1 MEQLE
6 TKKSFWRRE
15 YYCAP
20 VWMLAILVGVIYL
33 VTFTGKMA
41 DQDMLSIIAIMFSIG
56 LVLYELGERIPIWKD
71 YLGGGSMLAFLGA
84 AALEFYGILPA
95 MYCESITYFY
105 DDYGFQTIFIS
116 LLIVSAV
123 LGVTRSWTA

>member
-1 MEQLE
+1 MNVAPHRREPRHILFILGGFAVEQLE

-15 YYCAP
+15 YYGAP

-71 YLGGGSMLAFLGA
+71 YLGEG
-84 AALEFYGILPA
+84 
-95 MYCESITYFY
+95 
-105 DDYGFQTIFIS
+105 
-116 LLIVSAV
+116 
-123 LGVTRSWTA
+123 